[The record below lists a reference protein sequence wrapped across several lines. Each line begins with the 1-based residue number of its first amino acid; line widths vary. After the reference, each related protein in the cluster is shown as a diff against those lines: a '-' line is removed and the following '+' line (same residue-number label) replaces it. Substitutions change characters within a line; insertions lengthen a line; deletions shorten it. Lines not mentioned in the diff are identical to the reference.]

1 VCWRATSQRYGTQL
15 KFSADDKHMTFDPI
29 ADVAHL
35 DARRAAAGLPP
46 LTSYL
51 CLMRAMYGR
60 EVVDPR
66 EVRRP

>member
-1 VCWRATSQRYGTQL
+1 
-15 KFSADDKHMTFDPI
+15 MTFDPI

-51 CLMRAMYGR
+51 CLMRVMYGR

-66 EVRRP
+66 EGRRP